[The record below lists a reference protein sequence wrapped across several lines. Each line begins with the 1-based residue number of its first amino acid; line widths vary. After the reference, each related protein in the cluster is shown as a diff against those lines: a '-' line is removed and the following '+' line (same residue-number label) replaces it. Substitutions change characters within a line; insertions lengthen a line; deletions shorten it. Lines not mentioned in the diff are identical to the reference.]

1 MTKFTIKHVSQGAP
15 PVAVEVKEATTI
27 VLGIVLSHVAEI
39 FEGIVGAVAEHYKI
53 DPKEMMEVV
62 KNHPSVTQIA
72 LHPAISDLGYMPELK
87 EFETVAEVTQAPPVK
102 TKKFKIKKN
111 TIE

>member
-1 MTKFTIKHVSQGAP
+1 MTKFTIKHQDKGVP
-15 PVAVEVKEATTI
+15 PASVEVKEGTTI
-27 VLGIVLSHVAEI
+27 VLGIVFSHVADI

-87 EFETVAEVTQAPPVK
+87 EHEPVVETPVK